1 MGDSIL
7 SEQLGAWLS
16 KRDRAPSRETDTD
29 LPPANDAWYRI
40 ATQLP
45 HLVLLFSSLDE
56 AISLNLLT
64 KRFPGLLQVY
74 STLRRHLE
82 HSGLFVEVDLDK
94 QSDIG
99 LTTVNPFVAHLLLD
113 AAVPSSL
120 ARLQILA
127 TLLYEFPWDAEK
139 RPMDAPEQALL
150 LHVIRSI
157 APPSGAFQSDY
168 QRTEDLRSLADIL
181 KTLRE
186 THGTILPQ
194 TDLGG
199 GYCVAAH

>member
-1 MGDSIL
+1 MPQFRNRFCGSSL

-16 KRDRAPSRETDTD
+16 KRDRAPSRKTDTD

-99 LTTVNPFVAHLLLD
+99 LTTVNPF
-113 AAVPSSL
+113 
-120 ARLQILA
+120 
-127 TLLYEFPWDAEK
+127 
-139 RPMDAPEQALL
+139 
-150 LHVIRSI
+150 
-157 APPSGAFQSDY
+157 
-168 QRTEDLRSLADIL
+168 
-181 KTLRE
+181 
-186 THGTILPQ
+186 
-194 TDLGG
+194 
-199 GYCVAAH
+199 